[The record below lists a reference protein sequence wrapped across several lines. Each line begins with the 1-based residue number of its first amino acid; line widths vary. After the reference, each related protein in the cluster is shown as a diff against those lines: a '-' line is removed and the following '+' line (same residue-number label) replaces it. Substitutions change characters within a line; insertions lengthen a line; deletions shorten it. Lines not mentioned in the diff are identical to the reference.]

1 MEPSACPDEEQLTR
15 LADGVLP
22 PEEAAALGA
31 HTETCNSCRRLVG
44 LLVKLKS
51 GKPSLSTTLPS
62 ADTGNAKAIPLGTE
76 LGRYVTKRFVG
87 AGAMGVVFEAED
99 PALQR
104 RVAIKVMRSAR
115 SATAQELLKREAQV
129 MAQLSH
135 RNVATVFDVGVVDE
149 RSWVAMEF
157 IEGPTLRSWLQSE
170 PRSEQAILARILEA
184 GSGLA
189 AAHKAGVIHRDF
201 KPDNVL
207 VETSSARVVVTDF
220 GLSFGSGETSQATPS
235 GSIVGTPAYMAP
247 EQRLGNAD
255 AASDQFAF
263 CISVVEA
270 FAGRRPFDTGR
281 LDAQVLAQVPRRI
294 RPALARGLS
303 IDPKDR
309 WPSLEALLTA
319 LTPPRRERQVLAAA
333 AALSVVAVGAVGTN
347 AYRRAHVCDGAG
359 TAVQS
364 VWNAEARANFHAAF
378 LSTGLPFARVAADGL
393 ATELDSWSTQWSKT
407 ASEICETTEVAHT
420 QSGELG
426 DLRRECLDDRLRE
439 LKAVTAALTHADA
452 KMVKSATSI
461 GRQLPSLS
469 DCDDEK
475 ALRAPVR
482 LPASPELAAKVSVV
496 RESLA
501 AASALRVTSQF
512 KEATAAMP
520 ALEAAAMAAGHRPLE
535 AEVMVQAGLL
545 SSELGD
551 YAAAQTKLQSAL
563 VAAQA
568 GGHALAAAQAWIGL
582 TLVEGVKLGHPAQG
596 HQAAQLAAAASE
608 RLGHPET
615 LEAQLATNL
624 GTLYS
629 SEGKHPEAK
638 AAYDAALNHYRTL
651 GTDTLQLAQAINAV
665 AAEEKDLGKPDDALI
680 HHQEA
685 LKLVTDRYSA
695 AHPDVAPILKNI
707 GNVHLEAGRFDEAMK
722 FYNQTLEV
730 QRAAFGADS
739 LEVASTGS
747 NVGGTLL
754 RQGKFTE
761 AEPFLRGSLKIAT
774 DKLGEDNPARLA
786 PLNNLAVLLR
796 YTGKLEEAESSLRD
810 ALKVMQKA
818 YGPVHEEIATTLI
831 NLGDVQLARKDFNA
845 SVKSYEDAIVITEK
859 TSGPEHANLAD
870 CWGGLA
876 FPLMELKDWKR
887 ALDATEK
894 AQAIYAKSKGQPYPE
909 GLVHFAHARA
919 LWEVAPTRRKEA
931 KDEAAAARV
940 ALEKVGAQPEELAEI
955 DTWLRR

>member
-22 PEEAAALGA
+22 PDEAAALAA
-31 HTETCNSCRRLVG
+31 HTEACTSCRRIVG

-51 GKPSLSTTLPS
+51 SKRDPSLSTTLPS
-62 ADTGNAKAIPLGTE
+62 ADTAPAIPIGAE

-157 IEGPTLRSWLQSE
+157 IEGPTLRAWLQSE

-207 VETSSARVVVTDF
+207 VESSSARVVVTDF
-220 GLSFGSGETSQATPS
+220 GLSAGSGDTSLATPS

-263 CISVVEA
+263 CISAVEA
-270 FAGRRPFDTGR
+270 FTGRRPFDTGR
-281 LDAQVLAQVPRRI
+281 LDAQLLAQVPRRL
-294 RPALARGLS
+294 RAALTRGLS
-303 IDPKDR
+303 VDPKDR
-309 WPSLEALLTA
+309 WPSLEALLNA

-333 AALSVVAVGAVGTN
+333 AALSVVAVGAVGTST
-347 AYRRAHVCDGAG
+347 YRRAHVCDGAG
-359 TAVQS
+359 AAVQR
-364 VWNAEARANFHAAF
+364 VWNAEARASFHAAF
-378 LSTGLPFARVAADGL
+378 LATGLPFARAAADGL
-393 ATELDSWSTQWSKT
+393 TTELDQWATHWSTQAT
-407 ASEICETTEVAHT
+407 QVCEATEVTHT
-420 QSGELG
+420 QTGELG

-461 GRQLPSLS
+461 GQQLPSLS
-469 DCDDEK
+469 GCDDEK

-482 LPASPELAAKVSVV
+482 LPASPELAARVTAV

-501 AASALRVTSQF
+501 TASAMRVTSQY
-512 KEATAAMP
+512 KEATAALP
-520 ALEAAAMAAGHRPLE
+520 ALEAAAMDAGHRPLE
-535 AEVMVQAGLL
+535 AEVLVQAGLL
-545 SSELGD
+545 ASDLED
-551 YAAAQTKLQSAL
+551 YPGAQKKLQGAL

-568 GGHALAAAQAWIGL
+568 GAHALAAAQAWIGL
-582 TLVEGVKLGHPAQG
+582 TLVEGVKLGQPARG
-596 HQAAQLAAAASE
+596 HQAAELAAAASE

-629 SEGKHPEAK
+629 SEGKHAEAK
-638 AAYDAALNHYRTL
+638 AAYDAALKHYRAL
-651 GTDTLQLAQAINAV
+651 GTDTLSLAQAINAV
-665 AAEEKDLGKPDDALI
+665 AAEERHLGQPEAALAL
-680 HHQEA
+680 HQEA
-685 LKLVTDRYSA
+685 LKLVTERYSA
-695 AHPDVAPILKNI
+695 NHPDTASILKNI
-707 GNVHLEAGRFDEAMK
+707 GNVHLESGRFDEAMK
-722 FYNQTLEV
+722 FYEQTLAV

-754 RQGKFTE
+754 RQGKFAE
-761 AEPFLRGSLKIAT
+761 AEPFLRSSLEIAT
-774 DKLGEDNPARLA
+774 QKLGEDNPARLA

-796 YTGKLEEAESSLRD
+796 YTSRLEEAESTLRT
-810 ALKVMQKA
+810 ALTLMQKV

-845 SVKSYEDAIVITEK
+845 SVKSYEQAIELTQK

-887 ALDATEK
+887 ALEATEK

-919 LWEVAPTRRKEA
+919 LWEVAPARRKEA

-940 ALEKVGAQPEELAEI
+940 SLEKVGAQPEELAEI
-955 DTWLRR
+955 EAWLRR